1 MHKVPDLLYFLP
13 RRRVGIWLDTY
24 SVVHKPSTEPPTI
37 MKQVQIIEMLVRDV
51 HYYVPSD
58 LFNNVTLIYCI
69 LLYAQCI
76 PVEFIQQ

>member
-1 MHKVPDLLYFLP
+1 MLPVPDKQSNTVSRL
-13 RRRVGIWLDTY
+13 VGIWLDTY